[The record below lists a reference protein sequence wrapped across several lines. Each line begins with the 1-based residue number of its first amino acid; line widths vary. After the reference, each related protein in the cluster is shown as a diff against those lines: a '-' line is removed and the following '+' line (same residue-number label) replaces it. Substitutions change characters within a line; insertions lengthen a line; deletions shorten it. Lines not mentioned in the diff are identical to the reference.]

1 MSVNFS
7 QNDDLLSDVTILDG
21 PNLISFTDQKR
32 AVLNQTNT
40 DNLNQQ
46 LIEKINKDDWDNVFN
61 TFEKDR

>member
-61 TFEKDR
+61 TFEKDK

>member
-61 TFEKDR
+61 TFEKER